1 MFTLNKERIL
11 STQTKAFKTEVSQL
25 LDLVIHSLYSNKDIF
40 LRELIS
46 NASDAIDRARFEAL
60 SNSDLHEPEGGWR
73 IKLIPNAE
81 AKTLTLVDNGI
92 GMNEVELETNIGTIA
107 NSGTKAFLKQLKEA
121 EAADRPELI
130 GQFGVGFYASFMVAH
145 TVEIV
150 TRRAGE
156 TQAWRWVSS
165 GDGTYEIAEAARDTF
180 GTTITLHLRD
190 EGEENDAE
198 TYTREWKLREIVK
211 KYSDYIAFP
220 VVMDVKRSEKD
231 EEASQEGEDPVYKDV
246 IKEETLNSMK
256 AIWTRPKSEVTDE
269 EYNAFYRAAF
279 HDYEDPR
286 KVIHWSAEG
295 TSEFKGL
302 IFIPAKAPFDLF
314 YNDEAKGL
322 HLYVKRVF
330 IMNDCKELLPGY
342 LRFVKGVVDS
352 ADLSLNVSREI
363 LQNNPLVRRMGKN
376 VVSKVLSTLKDMQ
389 EKETEAYEDFYREFG
404 RVLKE
409 GMHTDYANK
418 DKISHLLRFETNKT
432 EAGKTISLKD
442 YLDRMQP
449 DQKEIYY
456 ITGEN
461 RASVEHSPLLE
472 AFKARNLEVL
482 FFTDT
487 IDEWVI
493 PALDSYEEKPLKG
506 VHRGEVDLD
515 SEDEKQEKAAKLE
528 KAKAE
533 YQSVL
538 DALKSALGD
547 KIKEVRFSRRLTDS
561 AAVLVSDEQGIDANM
576 ERMMKAMGQVIPVA
590 PRILELNPDH
600 AVLPKLKAMLE
611 ANAEDPLLAEYAE
624 LLRDQAILTEG
635 GELEN
640 PARFAQRV
648 SALMAR

>member
-1 MFTLNKERIL
+1 V
-11 STQTKAFKTEVSQL
+11 STQTKSFKTEVSQL

-73 IKLIPNAE
+73 IKLIPDAE
-81 AKTLTLVDNGI
+81 AKTLTLIDNGI

-121 EAADRPELI
+121 EAKDRPELI
-130 GQFGVGFYASFMVAH
+130 GQFGVGFYASFMVAEK
-145 TVEIV
+145 VEIV

-156 TQAWRWVSS
+156 TQAWSWSS
-165 GDGTYEIAEAARDTF
+165 TGDGTYELAEAERDSF
-180 GTTITLHLRD
+180 GTTITLHLRS

-198 TYTREWKLREIVK
+198 EYTREWKLREIVK

-231 EEASQEGEDPVYKDV
+231 EEASREGEDPVYKDV
-246 IKEETLNSMK
+246 VKEETLNSMK

-269 EYNAFYRAAF
+269 EYNAFYKAAF
-279 HDYEDPR
+279 HDYGDPA

-295 TSEFKGL
+295 TTEFKGL
-302 IFIPAKAPFDLF
+302 LYIPAKAPFDLF
-314 YNDEAKGL
+314 YTDDAKGL

-352 ADLSLNVSREI
+352 ADLNLNVSREI
-363 LQNNPLVRRMGKN
+363 LQNNPLVRRIGKN
-376 VVSKVLSTLKDMQ
+376 VVGKVLSTLKEMQ
-389 EKETEAYEDFYREFG
+389 EKETEAYEHLWKEFG
-404 RVLKE
+404 RVIKE

-418 DKISHLLRFETNKT
+418 DKISHLLRFESNKT

-449 DQKEIYY
+449 DQKEIYFL
-456 ITGEN
+456 TGEN
-461 RASVEHSPLLE
+461 RAAVEHSPLLE
-472 AFKARNLEVL
+472 AFRARNIEVL
-482 FFTDT
+482 FLTDT

-493 PALDSYEEKPLKG
+493 PALDAYEEKPLKG
-506 VHRGEVDLD
+506 IHRGEVSLD
-515 SEDEKQEKAAKLE
+515 SEDEKKEKEVKLNEAKETYGAVLE
-528 KAKAE
+528 
-533 YQSVL
+533 
-538 DALKSALGD
+538 ALKKALGG
-547 KIKEVRFSRRLTDS
+547 KIKEVRFSTRLTES
-561 AAVLVSDEQGIDANM
+561 AAVLVSDESGIDANM

-590 PRILELNPDH
+590 PRTLELNADH
-600 AVLPKLKAMLE
+600 PVLDKLKGMVE
-611 ANAEDPLLAEYAE
+611 ANAEDPDIAEYAE
-624 LLRDQAILTEG
+624 LLRDQALLTEG
-635 GELEN
+635 TELEN

-648 SALMAR
+648 SKLMAR